1 MRKVFFNKAFIIS
14 YMASLILFV
23 TGCQPSPDS
32 NAAESTTEK
41 TALKIGFVKLTDMA
55 PLAVAVEKGFLKT
68 KGYQSNSK
76 YNPTGSCY
84 IHVYKK

>member
-14 YMASLILFV
+14 YMASLFLFV
-23 TGCQPSPDS
+23 TGCHPSPDS
-32 NAAESTTEK
+32 NNTESTTEK

-76 YNPTGSCY
+76 YNQTGSF
-84 IHVYKK
+84 I